1 MKKTQLEPIDLIDKE
16 IRLQSLVDGSDKN
29 DLAQCVRLISLY
41 ISMYKEHFGEL
52 PTDSYEDLFIPG
64 DLDAESSD
72 IFDKGL
78 NAAIDMLD
86 MIVKTN
92 PSTLPYKKGN
102 VTIN

>member
-1 MKKTQLEPIDLIDKE
+1 MKNSQPEPIDIIDKE
-16 IRLQSLVDGSDKN
+16 IRLQNLMEGSDKN

-41 ISMYKEHFGEL
+41 ISMYKKHFGEL
-52 PTDSYEDLFIPG
+52 PKESYEDLFIPG

-78 NAAIDMLD
+78 NEAIAMLD

-92 PSTLPYKKGN
+92 PSTLQFQQGN